1 MRIVVELY
9 GLPRRRAGIT
19 EVPIDLDLQSVQ
31 LKELIEVLAEQFPDL
46 HPDCLVCS
54 PLGNWELSRHI
65 VGNRNGDCF
74 IRSGVEVLV
83 DGDRLLLMSADVG
96 G

>member
-9 GLPRRRAGIT
+9 GLPRRRAGIS
-19 EVPIDLDLQSVQ
+19 EVPIDLDPPSVK
-31 LKELIEVLAEQFPDL
+31 LAELIEVLAVQFPDL

-54 PLGNWELSRHI
+54 PPGNWELSRHV
-65 VGNRNGDCF
+65 VGNRNGECF
-74 IRSGVEVLV
+74 IRAGTEVLM